1 MIVSNPTEFLMLQR
15 QPSRWLGALLLLVT
29 ALGCLALYRSSL
41 PLISALPAMLLLVVF
56 CCWLW
61 PRQVSLRHAH
71 SVTGLRFD
79 SQGWHVLRRDGS
91 ETSASLLG
99 DTYVSALLT
108 VVRLRETGRWWSL
121 SVVLP
126 ADAASED
133 ALRRLRLRLR
143 FSRQRWAAAE

>member
-1 MIVSNPTEFLMLQR
+1 MYNPTDYLVLQR
-15 QPSRWLGALLLLVT
+15 QPSRWLGFLLLLST
-29 ALGCLALYRSSL
+29 LLACLALYRSSL
-41 PLISALPAMLLLVVF
+41 PLLAAMPAMLALLAS

-91 ETSASLLG
+91 ETSAHLLG
-99 DTYVSALLT
+99 DTFVSALLT
-108 VVRLRETGRWWSL
+108 VVRLREAGRWWSL

>member
-1 MIVSNPTEFLMLQR
+1 MSSQTDYLLLKR
-15 QPSRWLGALLLLVT
+15 QPSRWLGALLLLATVL
-29 ALGCLALYRSSL
+29 AWLALYHSSL
-41 PLISALPAMLLLVVF
+41 TLLPALAAALVLLAA

-61 PRQVSLRHAH
+61 PRQISLRHSQ

-79 SQGWHVLRRDGS
+79 SEGWHVLRRDGS
-91 ETSASLLG
+91 ENAASLSG
-99 DTYVSALLT
+99 DTFVSALLT
-108 VVRLRETGRWWSL
+108 VVRLREPGRWLTL

-143 FSRQRWAAAE
+143 FSRQRWAAAK

>member
-1 MIVSNPTEFLMLQR
+1 MSNPTEPLLLQR
-15 QPSRWLGALLLLVT
+15 QPSRWLGALLLLAT
-29 ALGCLALYRSSL
+29 LLGCLALYRSNL
-41 PLISALPAMLLLVVF
+41 PLATAMLGMLVLLGI
-56 CCWLW
+56 CRWLW

-91 ETSASLLG
+91 ETSANLLG
-99 DTYVSALLT
+99 DTFVSALLT
-108 VVRLRETGRWWSL
+108 VVRLREPGRWWSL

-143 FSRQRWAAAE
+143 FSRQRWVAAE